1 MKEECVL
8 KQCLTAIVVAICF
21 TLWGVPVLA
30 APAAAQITFTVQDL
44 PDEMQDRTLMAT
56 VSAGPSDPL
65 AVQAVLSALNNYT
78 ETVTVEPGT
87 YYCNAAVQYD
97 PAGDYPVREVSD
109 TYEVSLSEGDS
120 ITLNYIVGDV
130 GYYESVTGQHR
141 FADEIEIFT
150 PPDDYNPESVAQIG
164 TYLTAPDGFDH
175 HVIVYLGNQY
185 TGDLYTLDV
194 YAANK
199 LAALKTD
206 ARAGQYQFLGA
217 RVTDDE
223 SSRYSIQSEQATMN
237 TSSGAIFHLTIT
249 DTENPDRQLTTPSL
263 DNNETVQQAKTHN
276 SETVIDEATP
286 QPTSTPEQ
294 TGESVQRTSTLSAF
308 YELIVLVVLV
318 VAGLIVYFLRRK
330 YKEG

>member
-1 MKEECVL
+1 M
-8 KQCLTAIVVAICF
+8 VAICF
-21 TLWGVPVLA
+21 TLWGVPVRA
-30 APAAAQITFTVQDL
+30 APAEAQITFTVQDL
-44 PDEMQDRTLMAT
+44 PDDMQDRTLMAT

-65 AVQAVLSALNNYT
+65 AVQAVLSALNDFT

-97 PAGDYPVREVSD
+97 PAGDYPVREVND

-141 FADEIEIFT
+141 FADEIELFT
-150 PPDDYNPESVAQIG
+150 PPDDYDPDSVAQIG

-217 RVTDDE
+217 RVADDE
-223 SSRYSIQSEQATMN
+223 SNRYSIQSEQSTMN
-237 TSSGAIFHLTIT
+237 TSTGAIFHLTVT
-249 DTENPDRQLTTPSL
+249 DTDSFGRNRLGQWQTHCLSL
-263 DNNETVQQAKTHN
+263 
-276 SETVIDEATP
+276 
-286 QPTSTPEQ
+286 
-294 TGESVQRTSTLSAF
+294 
-308 YELIVLVVLV
+308 
-318 VAGLIVYFLRRK
+318 LRGRK
-330 YKEG
+330 SCSRK

>member
-150 PPDDYNPESVAQIG
+150 PPDDYDPESVAQIG

-263 DNNETVQQAKTHN
+263 DNNETVQQAKNHN
-276 SETVIDEATP
+276 SETVIDGATP